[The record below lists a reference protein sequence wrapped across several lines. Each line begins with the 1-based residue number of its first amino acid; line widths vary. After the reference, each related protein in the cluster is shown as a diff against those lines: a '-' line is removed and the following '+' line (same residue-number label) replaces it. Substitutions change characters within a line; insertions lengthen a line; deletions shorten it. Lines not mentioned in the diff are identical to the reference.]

1 MSQALW
7 TASQWLVVTKDI
19 WHLYK
24 RKWQPP
30 METTYRWLI
39 AFLDEQTGAM
49 LGAMKISSTELITIK
64 LFELIKV
71 YCVERVEIAN

>member
-1 MSQALW
+1 
-7 TASQWLVVTKDI
+7 
-19 WHLYK
+19 
-24 RKWQPP
+24 

-39 AFLDEQTGAM
+39 AFLDEQSGAM